1 MKDPPSDTESDEEQ
15 TETISAVTNT
25 GKGSKRK
32 GLKKDVKSKSAN
44 NDDDANQPSNVIYL
58 GHLPVGFED
67 REITVFLN
75 QFGNV
80 HRCRVSRS
88 MKTGRPR
95 GYAFVEFADA
105 EVAKIVAET
114 MSGYF
119 LQEKRL
125 VCHVL
130 PMDKVYEGMF
140 AKSKRVMTKK
150 DRQKLARTECNK
162 RRSAEAMKEI
172 TAKLVKREVVKRKR
186 LEELGIEYDF
196 PGYITA
202 ATAQS
207 VVVSDGNSHKKKSK
221 VADGSN
227 DGGGGNKHEVGIS
240 KLQKKKKAT
249 KSSGVVQT
257 EEKQP
262 EHDDVTNDIVE
273 AVVTETKSATKNK
286 RKQQTKTPK
295 KAKTPKHS

>member
-1 MKDPPSDTESDEEQ
+1 MKDPPSDTESDAEQ
-15 TETISAVTNT
+15 AETISAVTTT

-32 GLKKDVKSKSAN
+32 GLKNDVKSKSAN

-140 AKSKRVMTKK
+140 AKSKRVITKK
-150 DRQKLARTECNK
+150 DRQKVARTECNK

-172 TAKLVKREVVKRKR
+172 TAKLVKREGMKRKR

-196 PGYITA
+196 PGYTTA

-207 VVVSDGNSHKKKSK
+207 VAVSDGNSQTKKSK
-221 VADGSN
+221 VADGNN
-227 DGGGGNKHEVGIS
+227 DGGGGNKHEVDIS
-240 KLQKKKKAT
+240 KSQKKKKVT
-249 KSSGVVQT
+249 KSSGVVET
-257 EEKQP
+257 GEKQP
-262 EHDDVTNDIVE
+262 EDNVTNDIVK
-273 AVVTETKSATKNK
+273 AVDSETTSATKNK

-295 KAKTPKHS
+295 KTKPPKHS